1 MILNKIKSLKELVN
15 KLKNKQNSKEEHE
28 KILDHILGD
37 EAKKAEIMV
46 IKHLELQGK
55 ILSDITDNPE

>member
-1 MILNKIKSLKELVN
+1 M
-15 KLKNKQNSKEEHE
+15 EEHE